1 MKKTI
6 VLVLSIFL
14 LTILGS
20 ANIGLAK
27 DFKVGFAHVALN
39 CPYYLA
45 MKATAEEK
53 AKEYGVEL
61 LLLNAE
67 NDIEKQIKDV
77 ETMLLE
83 GVDALIVNPVTEYGL
98 RPVIQKAKQKNIP
111 IVVIDRPMYGDYLVY
126 VGIDQWKAGRLQ
138 GEFIGQLL
146 NGKGKIVEIAGDPGC
161 PAGKGRGGGLREV
174 FSEKYPNIKILA
186 TYMAHYNKA
195 EGMKAM
201 EDAIAAFGDE
211 IDLVY
216 GHNDAM
222 ALGALDAL
230 RAAGMTGI
238 PVCGV
243 DGQKEAYLEIM
254 KGEQYKSTVVNNP
267 SEITAVAFDIL
278 MQYLET
284 GQLPEGVSP
293 GGKVITGTVLVTK
306 ENVEQYYDPNSI
318 F

>member
-1 MKKTI
+1 MKK
-6 VLVLSIFL
+6 VLIISIILLSTLIFSF
-14 LTILGS
+14 IS
-20 ANIGLAK
+20 IEAK
-27 DFKVGFAHVALN
+27 ELKIGFAHVALN

-53 AKEYGVEL
+53 AKEYKVDL

-77 ETMLLE
+77 EAMLLE
-83 GVDALIVNPVTEYGL
+83 GVDAIIVNPVTEYGL
-98 RPVIQKAKQKNIP
+98 RPVIQKAKQRNIP

-126 VGIDQWKAGRLQ
+126 VGIDQWEAGRLQ

-146 NGKGKIVEIAGDPGC
+146 GGKGNIVEIAGDPGC

-174 FSEKYPNIKILA
+174 FNEKYPDIKIIT

-201 EDAIAAFGDE
+201 EDAIAAYGNE
-211 IDLVY
+211 INLVY

-230 RAAGMTGI
+230 KAASMTNI

-254 KGEQYKSTVVNNP
+254 KGEQYKSTVINN
-267 SEITAVAFDIL
+267 SAEITAVAFDVL
-278 MQYLET
+278 MQYINT
-284 GQLPEGVSP
+284 SKLPDGVTEG
-293 GGKVITGTVLVTK
+293 GRVITGTILVTK
-306 ENVEQYYDPNSI
+306 ENVEKYYDPNSI

>member
-1 MKKTI
+1 MAGKGVK
-6 VLVLSIFL
+6 VLVLIL
-14 LTILGS
+14 LLLSTISGI
-20 ANIGLAK
+20 AEAK
-27 DFKVGFAHVALN
+27 QLKIGFAHVALN

-67 NDIEKQIKDV
+67 NEIEKQIKDI
-77 ETMLLE
+77 ETLLLQ

-98 RPVIQKAKQKNIP
+98 RPVMQKVKEKGIP
-111 IVVIDRPMYGDYLVY
+111 VVVIDRPMYGDYLVY
-126 VGIDQWKAGRLQ
+126 VGIDQWQAGRLQ

-146 NGKGKIVEIAGDPGC
+146 GGKGNIIEIAGDPGC

-174 FSEKYPNIKILA
+174 LSEKYPDIKILA

-201 EDAIAAFGDE
+201 EDAIAAYGDK
-211 IDLVY
+211 INLVY
-216 GHNDAM
+216 AHNDAM

-230 RAAGMTGI
+230 RAAGMTNI

-254 KGEQYKSTVVNNP
+254 KGEQYKSTVINNP
-267 SEITAVAFDIL
+267 SEITAKAFDIL
-278 MQYLET
+278 MEYLQT
-284 GQLPEGVSP
+284 GKLPEGVTK
-293 GGKVITGTVLVTK
+293 GGKVITGTILVTK
-306 ENVEQYYDPNSI
+306 ENVEHYYDPDSI